1 MCTVSPLAACGVPR
15 LGDVRTAGRALVDL
29 RHILGDLV
37 QLEHGGELEH
47 DEGCDLVLVDR
58 STGDT
63 VARVDPPEK
72 DGVEG

>member
-1 MCTVSPLAACGVPR
+1 MHRLAVSVLGVLR

-47 DEGCDLVLVDR
+47 DEGGG
-58 STGDT
+58 TGD
-63 VARVDPPEK
+63 
-72 DGVEG
+72 